1 MLNISGTVHH
11 VIITLLHKY
20 KIMISGD
27 FFFFLILIFWA
38 VNGVKGQKIAQ
49 NEK

>member
-1 MLNISGTVHH
+1 MLDISGTVHH

-27 FFFFLILIFWA
+27 FFFLILIFWA